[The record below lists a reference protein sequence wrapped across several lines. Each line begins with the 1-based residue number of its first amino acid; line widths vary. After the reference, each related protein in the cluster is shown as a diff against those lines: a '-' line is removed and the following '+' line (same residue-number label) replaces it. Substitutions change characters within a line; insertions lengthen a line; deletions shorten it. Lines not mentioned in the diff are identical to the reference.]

1 MGAAKAIKKAV
12 KKMPGLGVSE
22 DAADVMFPERW
33 YDRGYDEREEESSRK
48 VGSGLGS
55 MLRKTAKSRLDMMP
69 TEDLGDLLLEA
80 REDGKWGGINTA
92 KEGMFD
98 FLGNTL
104 EERAADY
111 GGLGSSNAH
120 GGLRWAN
127 SGRKAVKKGVDKAL
141 RLPSDFYDIP
151 RPTKACLVVENTP
164 FLVGHVGIVFEDDE
178 NNTIGYQFGSWKR
191 GEEAGKGTSGE
202 GRMIVEKYGY
212 HRYEKHGG
220 IRFELDMT
228 PEELMRLKEYFNSL
242 EQKGNLMEKRGDLYD
257 KILRKV
263 ALKGDFSKY
272 DIFQENGG
280 KNCVSNVL
288 AGIQYAYAGNE
299 EKRKYFEKIERTNR
313 PERGNFQG
321 LSPHVLAWELKR
333 NRNMKYTEKR
343 RSDDD
348 LDYLK
353 YRVDALDF

>member
-111 GGLGSSNAH
+111 GGFSSLRPWDFGAIEEKIGLPLQGMVDAIKYARKEPSTFELSDPDTVGIFVQPTSLRFWNDPGHVGFLIAENGGNGNAIGYNYGRYTLGDEDDSSINGMTQGRLLKESNPLKRLEGS
-120 GGLRWAN
+120 GGAYYELN
-127 SGRKAVKKGVDKAL
+127 VDKAGAQAIHRKQMEL
-141 RLPSDFYDIP
+141 EKQDSYDLKGRYLGGERTLNRKEFRQGKWEKYNLLNDNSCIYYTIEAIQAGFP
-151 RPTKACLVVENTP
+151 KNSPAYKSLENLQKNRHLKAP
-164 FLVGHVGIVFEDDE
+164 FQLDL
-178 NNTIGYQFGSWKR
+178 WLKR
-191 GEEAGKGTSGE
+191 E
-202 GRMIVEKYGY
+202 GEKYG
-212 HRYEKHGG
+212 
-220 IRFELDMT
+220 IT
-228 PEELMRLKEYFNSL
+228 
-242 EQKGNLMEKRGDLYD
+242 
-257 KILRKV
+257 
-263 ALKGDFSKY
+263 
-272 DIFQENGG
+272 
-280 KNCVSNVL
+280 
-288 AGIQYAYAGNE
+288 
-299 EKRKYFEKIERTNR
+299 
-313 PERGNFQG
+313 
-321 LSPHVLAWELKR
+321 
-333 NRNMKYTEKR
+333 KR
-343 RSDDD
+343 RVQYQKKTEESENE
-348 LDYLK
+348 
-353 YRVDALDF
+353 